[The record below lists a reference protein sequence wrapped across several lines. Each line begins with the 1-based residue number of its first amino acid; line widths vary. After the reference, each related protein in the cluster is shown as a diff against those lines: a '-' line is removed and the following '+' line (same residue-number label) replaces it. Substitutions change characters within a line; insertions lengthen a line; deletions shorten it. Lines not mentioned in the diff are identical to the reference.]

1 MEKLSKNEVKK
12 SIEEFFRGI
21 ENKSPQEIKQVKK
34 LAMRHN
40 IKLKEKRKKFCK
52 KCFFPYRKPN
62 IRVKKDVISVTCE
75 NCEYITR
82 WKIE

>member
-1 MEKLSKNEVKK
+1 MKKLSKNEAKK
-12 SIEEFFRGI
+12 NIEEFFRGI

-52 KCFFPYRKPN
+52 KCFSSYKEPS
-62 IRVKKDVISVTCE
+62 IRVKKGVISITCE
-75 NCEYITR
+75 NCGYIAR
-82 WKIE
+82 WEIE